1 MTLTL
6 SWMKAREK
14 FMLNP
19 KNKPQF
25 LEMITV
31 KLNSGV

>member
-1 MTLTL
+1 MNLTL
-6 SWMKAREK
+6 SSVQAREK

-31 KLNSGV
+31 KLSSGV